1 MLPVWK
7 IIGFVLYVVLYYH
20 VLDAY
25 DKRPDETMTSVAF
38 KLLPMMH
45 LVFVVV
51 SSSME
56 DEQMSKPVNYR
67 WSILA
72 GLLASSVGDILLV
85 FNDYFVPGAF
95 AFGIGHCCYI
105 CAFGIRPRG
114 NGAMAASFA
123 ILAVATYFF
132 VLHGLPF
139 SIIKVAC
146 TIYTGVIFTMVWRSA
161 VQMHFSW
168 NIDNV
173 CACLGAILFVV
184 SDIMLTMIKF
194 HGSFHYAPFWSMLFY
209 YGAQLLMALSA
220 STSVKSSFVPAALKK
235 TD

>member
-7 IIGFVLYVVLYYH
+7 ILGFLLYIVLYYN
-20 VLDAY
+20 VLDVY
-25 DKRPDETMTSVAF
+25 DKRPDETWTSVVF

-45 LVFVVV
+45 LLFIVV

-56 DEQMSKPVNYR
+56 DEQMSKSVNYR

-72 GLLASSVGDILLV
+72 GLLASIVGDTLLV
-85 FNDYFVPGAF
+85 YNDYFVPGAF

-105 CAFGIRPRG
+105 YAFGIRPPG

-139 SIIKVAC
+139 SIIKIAC

-161 VQMHFSW
+161 VQMRLSCS
-168 NIDNV
+168 IDNV

-184 SDIMLTMIKF
+184 SDVMLTMIKF
-194 HGSFHYAPFWSMLFY
+194 HGSFPYAPFWSMLFY
-209 YGAQLLMALSA
+209 YGAQLLIALSA
-220 STSVKSSFVPAALKK
+220 SISIKSEGFL
-235 TD
+235 